1 MGLLPKHG
9 PGLALCCAHTI
20 GPQKKKKK
28 IPSGR
33 SSNICCVEKTSFL
46 PKKQKKDKT
55 KKKAARDW
63 LYFVVHKI
71 GPKQKILS
79 GRSSNSGQVS
89 LLFLESFFLITIRKG
104 SPGFGSLL
112 QMRVFFLALVFLQ
125 QRCFLQTPV
134 FLRCGKGGGDG
145 GVKAGGEKGR
155 GGYGG
160 E

>member
-1 MGLLPKHG
+1 
-9 PGLALCCAHTI
+9 
-20 GPQKKKKK
+20 
-28 IPSGR
+28 
-33 SSNICCVEKTSFL
+33 
-46 PKKQKKDKT
+46 
-55 KKKAARDW
+55 
-63 LYFVVHKI
+63 
-71 GPKQKILS
+71 
-79 GRSSNSGQVS
+79 